1 MAGIPIP
8 PLIYPFANLAYRDR
22 QYDQPFGQRPYP
34 SLEPLLGGVPFHRG
48 YDFARV
54 QRDTPLLAVA
64 SGVIQWA
71 DIDKYGYKFNGG
83 YGLMVG
89 LVLDGT
95 NGAVAAL
102 YGHMNR
108 VDVAVGDHVTQGQ
121 QIGLSGGQGPAG
133 VGTTSGNSSG
143 AHLHFGLNRYS
154 SVFNDSGWIDPIRY
168 VGTTTVH
175 VVYPTG
181 GVGPGAAPTVTVL
194 PGHITPAE
202 AVYYARKAHIPESQL
217 ATCVA
222 IAMAESS
229 LQIATTSPVNPDG
242 SRDYGLWQISVSPTK
257 HTQYDIKRLTSDPAY
272 NAAAMYDISS
282 GGTYWH
288 PWTTYWAVG
297 NPPRGVGDGKGAY
310 HDNLTLAEDA
320 VNRTPP
326 NGQYPVGGSP
336 GEPGSAVEGPAA
348 PPVPELPVDRAQLVK
363 VVVDKSALV
372 YREGQGLT
380 PTAGLQIL
388 DEVLP
393 VAGCTFTDPAYLSA
407 GTFSADLS
415 LGAFDT
421 PGGKRALD
429 ALFQK
434 TKTQATIRM
443 GYVSMTNTP
452 DPRFVPPVFV
462 GLATVPEVDYER
474 QTVRIAG
481 GDMSALVS
489 QTGDTASRIDTIQN
503 TNVGDAIKRIVSAY
517 DPRGVIDFAIDVT
530 AGTVGGLMGPDAVQ
544 TRTAVRTAWDLI
556 IQLADGEGAVGF
568 FQGTTLIV
576 RRIPPDGAAVRL
588 GPNEPGVNRLLA
600 RPRFRPQPH
609 AKRDFFIKVYAYDT
623 HQGALRPAYAGNP
636 DSPDVVELF
645 RPPNWSQ
652 RDLDTWAKK
661 RLAQYQA
668 TELQADIRLGAPLL
682 IAPNQP
688 IILDLGAT
696 GPGETTHAMDP
707 YVAGD
712 KHPYYAVRQT
722 TTYSPQAGITLALV
736 ATNRQ
741 PGILGANQAQAAGV

>member
-8 PLIYPFANLAYRDR
+8 PLIYPFANPNYRTIT
-22 QYDQPFGQRPYP
+22 QPFGPRPYP
-34 SLEPLLGGVPFHRG
+34 SVEPLLGGVPFHRG
-48 YDFARV
+48 VDFAV
-54 QRDTPLLAVA
+54 PSEPVDTPLLAVA

-71 DIDKYGYKFNGG
+71 ALDKYGDKFNGG

-89 LVLDGT
+89 IMLDGT
-95 NGAVAAL
+95 QGRVAVL
-102 YGHMNR
+102 YAHMNR

-121 QIGLSGGQGPAG
+121 QIGLSGGQGPPG
-133 VGTTSGNSSG
+133 VGTTSGNSTG
-143 AHLHFGLNRYS
+143 AHLHFGLNTYG
-154 SVFNDSGWIDPIRY
+154 SVFNDVGWTDPIPY
-168 VGTTTVH
+168 LGDVSAH
-175 VVYPTG
+175 VAYPIG
-181 GVGPGAAPTVTVL
+181 GPNAAAGPNAGSGGAVAP
-194 PGHITPAE
+194 GYISAAQ

-222 IAMAESS
+222 IAIAESG
-229 LQIATTSPVNPDG
+229 LQIAITSPVNSDG

-282 GGTYWH
+282 GGTIWH

-310 HDNLTLAEDA
+310 RANLQTAEDA
-320 VNRTPP
+320 VNGTPATDQFP
-326 NGQYPVGGSP
+326 QTP
-336 GEPGSAVEGPAA
+336 GPGTPSAPME
-348 PPVPELPVDRAQLVK
+348 PELPVDRAVLVK

-372 YREGQGLT
+372 YREGAGLT

-393 VAGCTFTDPAYLSA
+393 IAGCTFTDPAYLSA

-415 LGAFDT
+415 LAAFDT
-421 PGGKRALD
+421 PSGKRVLD

-443 GYVSMTNTP
+443 GYVPRTNTP
-452 DPRFVPPVFV
+452 DPRTVPPVFV
-462 GLATVPEVDYER
+462 GLATVPEVNYA
-474 QTVRIAG
+474 QGTVRIAG

-503 TNVGDAIKRIVSAY
+503 TNVGDAIKQIVKRY
-517 DPRGVIDFAIDVT
+517 DQRGVIDFQIDVT

-544 TRTAVRTAWDLI
+544 GRTAVRTAWDLI
-556 IQLADGEGAVGF
+556 VQLSDGEGAVAF
-568 FQGTTLIV
+568 FVGTTLIV

-588 GPNEPGVNRLLA
+588 GPHEPGVNRLVQ

-609 AKRDFFIKVYAYDT
+609 AKRDFYIKVFSYDT
-623 HQGALRPAYAGNP
+623 KGGALRPAHAGNP

-652 RDLDTWAKK
+652 RDLDNFANAK
-661 RLAQYQA
+661 LSQYQA
-668 TELQADIRLGAPLL
+668 TELQADIQLGAPLL

-696 GPGETTHAMDP
+696 GPGERTHAMDP

>member
-54 QRDTPLLAVA
+54 QRDMPLLAVA

-89 LVLDGT
+89 ITLDGT
-95 NGAVAAL
+95 SGAVAVL
-102 YGHMNR
+102 
-108 VDVAVGDHVTQGQ
+108 QGQ
-121 QIGLSGGQGPAG
+121 QIGLSGGQGPKG

-175 VVYPTG
+175 VVYPADG
-181 GVGPGAAPTVTVL
+181 GAPAAAAATVL
-194 PGHITPAE
+194 PGHITPE
-202 AVYYARKAHIPESQL
+202 QAVYYARAAHIPESQL
-217 ATCVA
+217 ATGVA
-222 IAMAESS
+222 IAIAESG
-229 LQIATTSPVNPDG
+229 LQINTTSPVNSDG

-282 GGTYWH
+282 GGTNWH

-297 NPPRGVGDGKGAY
+297 NPPRAVGDGHGAY
-310 HDNLTLAEDA
+310 RANLQTAEDA

-326 NGQYPVGGSP
+326 NGQYPVGGVP
-336 GEPGSAVEGPAA
+336 GEAGSAVDGPPA
-348 PPVPELPVDRAQLVK
+348 PPIPELPVDRAILVK
-363 VVVDKSALV
+363 VAVDKAALV
-372 YREGQGLT
+372 WREDAGLT

-393 VAGCTFTDPAYLSA
+393 VANCTFTDPAYLSA

-415 LGAFDT
+415 LAAFDT
-421 PGGKRALD
+421 PSGRRVLD

-443 GYVSMTNTP
+443 GYVPRTNTP
-452 DPRFVPPVFV
+452 DPRTVPPVFV
-462 GLATVPEVDYER
+462 GLATVPEVNYKT

-503 TNVGDAIKRIVSAY
+503 TNVGDAIKQIVRAY
-517 DPRGVIDFAIDVT
+517 DPRGVIDFQIDVT

-544 TRTAVRTAWDLI
+544 GRTAVRTAWDLI
-556 IQLADGEGAVGF
+556 IQLADGEGAVAF
-568 FQGTTLIV
+568 FVGTTLIV
-576 RRIPPDGAAVRL
+576 RRIPPDGPAVRL
-588 GPNEPGVNRLLA
+588 GPHEPGVNRIMDQ
-600 RPRFRPQPH
+600 PRFRPQPH
-609 AKRDFFIKVYAYDT
+609 AKRDFYVRAFSYDT
-623 HQGALRPAYAGNP
+623 KQGALRPAYAGNP
-636 DSPDVVELF
+636 DSPDVVDVF
-645 RPPNWSQ
+645 RAPNWSQ
-652 RDLDTWAKK
+652 HDLQNYADKV
-661 RLAQYQA
+661 LARYQA
-668 TELQADIRLGAPLL
+668 TELQADIQLGAPLL

-688 IILDLGAT
+688 IVLDLGAT
-696 GPGETTHAMDP
+696 GPGGTTHAMDA

-712 KHPYYAVRQT
+712 THPYYAVRQT
-722 TTYSPQAGITLALV
+722 TTYSPATGITLALV